1 MREMNACIAD
11 FTKQCEEYGTIED
24 VVDITFYKNYFSLYA
39 EVDDDTDDGLVC
51 KQEFE
56 IEDSDC
62 TPINALHFEIEE

>member
-39 EVDDDTDDGLVC
+39 EVDDDTV
-51 KQEFE
+51 
-56 IEDSDC
+56 
-62 TPINALHFEIEE
+62 TAL